1 MKSLLLYNPRS
12 ARSFFCRPG
21 DTLPRGAAPRPGLFD
36 RAESPSDARRGDDS
50 AGDASPRATA
60 TDARPGLLARRGDGG
75 GSAVIRKGDP
85 ATWLPSKLTEIR

>member
-12 ARSFFCRPG
+12 ALSFFCRPG

-36 RAESPSDARRGDDS
+36 RAESPSDARRGDES

-85 ATWLPSKLTEIR
+85 AT